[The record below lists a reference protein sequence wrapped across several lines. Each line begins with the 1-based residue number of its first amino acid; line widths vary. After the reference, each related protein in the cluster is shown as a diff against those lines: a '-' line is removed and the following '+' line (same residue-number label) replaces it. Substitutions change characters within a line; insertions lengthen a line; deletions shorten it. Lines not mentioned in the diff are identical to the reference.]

1 MREPPRRRRS
11 DDEPSGGGL
20 PLFPFVLIVIL
31 AGLLLGGV
39 LAHFFGGAK
48 ESQAGPATTQPAP
61 VVPLVTPVPTLAA
74 PSPSPLRTH
83 APKASAT
90 PSPAPSV
97 KATPSAS
104 PSPSPSP
111 RASAKPTVTPLKPTA
126 APVKPTAAPVKP
138 APAHESAANPTPA
151 GSSGGAAAT
160 VVRSYLAAL
169 ARGDRAGAAAYLA
182 SGSPNET
189 FMDAAARVE
198 SVSSSSL
205 GGGRYQVSADVQ
217 TATGEYYELFVLQP
231 GPGGLQIT
239 SHYPVRAQ

>member
-1 MREPPRRRRS
+1 
-11 DDEPSGGGL
+11 
-20 PLFPFVLIVIL
+20 L

-48 ESQAGPATTQPAP
+48 ESRAEPATTTQAP
-61 VVPLVTPVPTLAA
+61 VLPLVTAVPTLAV
-74 PSPSPLRTH
+74 PSPTPRGTH
-83 APKASAT
+83 VPKASAT
-90 PSPAPSV
+90 PSAAPSA

-104 PSPSPSP
+104 PSPLPSP
-111 RASAKPTVTPLKPTA
+111 TPAPRESAKATVTPLKPTPAPLKPSPSSTHEA
-126 APVKPTAAPVKP
+126 ASP
-138 APAHESAANPTPA
+138 APAAP
-151 GSSGGAAAT
+151 SGGAAAT

-169 ARGDRAGAAAYLA
+169 GRGDRAGAAAYLA

-189 FMDAAARVE
+189 FMDPAARVE

-217 TATGEYYELFVLQP
+217 TATGEYYEIFVLQT
-231 GPGGLQIT
+231 GPAGLQIT